1 MKSESNEE
9 EKKSNNLELKVS
21 STTNE
26 TIELSEYKKPKATE
40 TVDLIKNE
48 EQLTFQE
55 VGKPS
60 DNESPSLKEW
70 VINFSKKNILE
81 KKNGLM
87 LLFEI
92 IGIVCYIIEIG
103 RASCRE
109 RV

>member
-48 EQLTFQE
+48 DQSIKIIIKKLKNKE
-55 VGKPS
+55 V
-60 DNESPSLKEW
+60 
-70 VINFSKKNILE
+70 IHH
-81 KKNGLM
+81 
-87 LLFEI
+87 
-92 IGIVCYIIEIG
+92 
-103 RASCRE
+103 
-109 RV
+109 